1 MKMKYSHIISKNFG
15 KYRSQAKIS
24 RKKLAESTS
33 IPEWKLGAIERGE
46 RVATI
51 DELINIA
58 LAIEVP
64 IVHLIYGEDPGLLD
78 IRKHWPRNRKIITSL
93 VWMLRDFERQV
104 ESGWV
109 LYCQKVL
116 EPYFRKLIAEG
127 GSVTKG
133 NAPKPIWRVDV

>member
-1 MKMKYSHIISKNFG
+1 M
-15 KYRSQAKIS
+15 
-24 RKKLAESTS
+24 
-33 IPEWKLGAIERGE
+33 GAIERGE